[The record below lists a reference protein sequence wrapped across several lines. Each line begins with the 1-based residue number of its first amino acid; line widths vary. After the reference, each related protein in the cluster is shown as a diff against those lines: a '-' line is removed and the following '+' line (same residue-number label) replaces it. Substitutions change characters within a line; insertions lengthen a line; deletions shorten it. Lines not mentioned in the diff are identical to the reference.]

1 MRRIVHWPGNKK
13 ICATFTVAF
22 EAYLRGGHHK
32 TTDVPGVN
40 MVAVS
45 HANYGGNAGI
55 WRIMEILD
63 RHKARATVDING
75 LAAERWPEATIALHR
90 AGHEIAGHGYTNEV
104 KMTALPADE
113 QRAEI
118 RRVTDI
124 VTKVV
129 GKRPVGWVSP
139 GGNHTAETMGILADE
154 GYTWWG
160 DPCDDDPPYVENVN
174 GKRIVII
181 PKHWFFNDLRGWNG
195 GGLGGAEAFQAFKYS
210 FDFVYE
216 EAKRGRPGRI
226 DALVHAE
233 LGGRPYMAHA
243 FERMVEYCKQFED
256 ELWLPTRDEIA
267 DFMLRRED
275 AAIGRSA
282 AE

>member
-32 TTDVPGVN
+32 TTEVPGVN
-40 MVAVS
+40 MVAAS

-55 WRIMEILD
+55 WRIMEVLE
-63 RHKARATVDING
+63 RHKARATIDING
-75 LAAERWPEATIALHR
+75 LAAERWPEATRALSR
-90 AGHEIAGHGYTNEV
+90 AGHEIAGHGYTNEI
-104 KMTALPADE
+104 KMTTLSADE

-118 RRVTDI
+118 RKVTRIVTDI
-124 VTKVV
+124 T

-139 GGNHTAETMGILADE
+139 GGNHTEETMGVLADE
-154 GYTWWG
+154 GYLWWG
-160 DPCDDDPPYVENVN
+160 DRCDDDPPYVESVN
-174 GKRIVII
+174 GKRMVII

-216 EAKRGRPGRI
+216 EAQRGRPGRI

-243 FERMVEYCKQFED
+243 FERMVQYCKQFED
-256 ELWLPTRDEIA
+256 ELWFPTRDEIA
-267 DFMLRRED
+267 EFMLKRDD
-275 AAIGRSA
+275 AAQERSA

>member
-1 MRRIVHWPGNKK
+1 MRRTVQWPNNKT
-13 ICATFTVAF
+13 ICATFTVAL

-32 TTDVPGVN
+32 TTEVEGVN

-63 RHKARATVDING
+63 RHGARATIDING
-75 LAAERWPEATIALHR
+75 LAVERWPDATKALHK

-104 KMTALPADE
+104 KMSSLAPDA

-118 RRVTDI
+118 EKVTRI
-124 VTKVV
+124 ITQAT

-139 GGNHTAETMGILADE
+139 GGNHTAETMGILAE
-154 GYTWWG
+154 AGYRWWG
-160 DPCDDDPPYVENVN
+160 DPCDDDPPYVESVN
-174 GKRIVII
+174 GRQIVVI
-181 PKHWFFNDLRGWNG
+181 PKHWFFNDLRAWNG
-195 GGLGGAEAFQAFKYS
+195 GGLAGAEAFDSFKYG
-210 FDFVYE
+210 FDFVYA

-243 FERMVEYCKQFED
+243 FERMVAYCKQFED
-256 ELWLPTRDEIA
+256 EVWFPTRDEIA
-267 DFMLRRED
+267 DFMLERH
-275 AAIGRSA
+275 AAA
-282 AE
+282 A

>member
-1 MRRIVHWPGNKK
+1 MRRTVQWPGNKK

-22 EAYLRGGHHK
+22 EAYLRGGHFK
-32 TTDVPGVN
+32 TSETSGVN
-40 MVAVS
+40 LVSVS

-75 LAAERWPEATIALHR
+75 LAAERWPEATLALHR
-90 AGHEIAGHGYTNEV
+90 AGHEIAGHGYTNEI
-104 KMTALPADE
+104 KMTTLSADE

-118 RRVTDI
+118 QKVTRI
-124 VTKVV
+124 VAQIT

-139 GGNHTAETMGILADE
+139 GGNHTEATMGVLADE

-160 DPCDDDPPYVENVN
+160 DPCDDDPPYVESVN
-174 GKRIVII
+174 GKRIVVI
-181 PKHWFFNDLRGWNG
+181 PKHWFFNDLRAWNG
-195 GGLGGAEAFQAFKYS
+195 GGLGGAEAFQSFKYS

-216 EAKRGRPGRI
+216 EALRGRPGRI

-243 FERMVEYCKQFED
+243 FERMIQYCKQFEHD
-256 ELWLPTRDEIA
+256 LWLPTRDEIA
-267 DFMLRRED
+267 DFMLSRGH
-275 AAIGRSA
+275 AIFERTA